1 VPWNNNNAENA
12 IRAFAELRRVI
23 GGTCTE
29 KGLREYLVLL
39 SICETCKRRGI
50 SFLDFMLSGETNI
63 EESAT
68 GSSSQIKAVREK
80 ERQWKKPQR
89 RLPRRGSIGHKPGSR
104 VPEGVSRERQDD
116 CHLVQVAKKREARP
130 RHKQLSSDVGQFE
143 VVRVINDRCKVRTH
157 DGRRAVIVSG
167 IVLAE
172 YSLGDHV
179 GEAYAMVTLLSKA
192 WLTRMM
198 WHKLSVAPRALCD
211 GTSGA
216 SRTEEWR
223 RSEMA
228 AGSSLSCQRG
238 D

>member
-1 VPWNNNNAENA
+1 MPWNNNNAENA

-63 EESAT
+63 AESAT
-68 GSSSQIKAVREK
+68 GRSSQIKIVREK
-80 ERQWKKPQR
+80 ERQWKKPER
-89 RLPRRGSIGHKPGSR
+89 RLPRRGSIGHESDSR
-104 VPEGVSRERQDD
+104 VPEGVSLERRDD
-116 CHLVQVAKKREARP
+116 CHPAHVAKKREARS
-130 RHKQLSSDVGQFE
+130 RHKHLSSDRRKLE
-143 VVRVINDRCKVRTH
+143 VVRVINDQCKVRTH

-172 YSLGDHV
+172 YSLGDRV
-179 GEAYAMVTLLSKA
+179 GEAYAMVTLVEQGLADQNDVARAFGCS
-192 WLTRMM
+192 TRT
-198 WHKLSVAPRALCD
+198 VRRYQRRFED
-211 GTSGA
+211 GGVVGLGHG
-216 SRTEEWR
+216 R
-223 RSEMA
+223 
-228 AGSSLSCQRG
+228 GSSFSCRRG